1 MSALV
6 LQETR
11 DGVCSL
17 TLNRP
22 TARNSI
28 NGAMLAELRDIV
40 EVLRDDRSVRVV
52 VLRGAGDQCF
62 CAGYDMD
69 ERADMGVDELRA
81 FVNRM
86 RFTFNQLATLPK
98 AVVASINGLALGPGW
113 ELALCA
119 DFRIAAQ
126 NATLVFNEVR
136 HAMIPAAGGTQRLA
150 RLVGSAKAK
159 ELIMAARRVRAPEA
173 HRIGLVNEVIQ
184 DEELDGRVATWVQDL
199 LQAGPIALEQA
210 KFVIDQGAHVDM
222 ATGTAIESKAL
233 EVLLPTKD
241 RLEALAA
248 FMDKRKARF
257 EGR

>member
-1 MSALV
+1 MSELV

-11 DGVCSL
+11 DGVCYL

-28 NGAMLAELRDIV
+28 NRAMLLELRDKV
-40 EVLRDDRSVRVV
+40 EALRDDRHVRVV

-69 ERADMGVDELRA
+69 ERADMGVAELRA

-86 RFTFNQLATLPK
+86 RFAFTQLATLPK

-136 HAMIPAAGGTQRLA
+136 HAMIPGAGGTQRLA
-150 RLVGSAKAK
+150 RLVGASKAK

-173 HRIGLVNEVIQ
+173 QQLGLVNEVAQ
-184 DEELDGRVATWVQDL
+184 DEELDARVGTWVKDL

-210 KFVIDQGAHVDM
+210 KLVIDQGAHVDL
-222 ATGTAIESKAL
+222 ATGIAVEAKAL

-248 FMDKRKARF
+248 FMDKRKAQF